1 MSQMHVEQVH
11 FPWIIFVV
19 AIISSILLFKIA
31 QWGYEYVVWL
41 WNNRPK
47 KHHHSSKSKKKVVK
61 KHVSSDDEESEAS
74 SE

>member
-19 AIISSILLFKIA
+19 AVVSSVLIFKIG
-31 QWGYEYVVWL
+31 QWGYEYLVWL

-47 KHHHSSKSKKKVVK
+47 KHHHHSKNKKKTK
-61 KHVSSDDEESEAS
+61 KHVSSDEEDSDES
-74 SE
+74 SD